1 MNQEYS
7 MQDRKINVL
16 SDADAVA
23 RAAAEGFVESTQEAI
38 ERQGRFAVALSGGST
53 PKALYALLAGDEF
66 AGRVD
71 WSKVQVFF
79 ADERCVSPEDP
90 QSNYGM
96 VREIL
101 LRHLPMPSGNVH
113 RMRGEIDPLEAA
125 IEHGRLLKQTFGEGG
140 LDLVLLGMGE
150 DGHTASLFPYSAAL
164 AEDRHRCV
172 ADHVEKLNAW
182 RLTLTAAF
190 INRAESVVLLVTGE
204 SKAPTVRQVMEE
216 SPDPRKFPVQL
227 IRPQSGRLLWLL
239 DAAAAG
245 MNGE

>member
-101 LRHLPMPSGNVH
+101 LRHLPMP
-113 RMRGEIDPLEAA
+113 
-125 IEHGRLLKQTFGEGG
+125 
-140 LDLVLLGMGE
+140 
-150 DGHTASLFPYSAAL
+150 
-164 AEDRHRCV
+164 
-172 ADHVEKLNAW
+172 
-182 RLTLTAAF
+182 
-190 INRAESVVLLVTGE
+190 
-204 SKAPTVRQVMEE
+204 
-216 SPDPRKFPVQL
+216 
-227 IRPQSGRLLWLL
+227 
-239 DAAAAG
+239 
-245 MNGE
+245 